1 MKHYLALSAA
11 FCLAALST
19 TAFAACGPHK
29 SLPSVHMV
37 DVKFENNTSG
47 VVNVTWYTFNGGRK
61 MYQSLAAGQ
70 SMCNRHTPN
79 MFGSSPTRAVN
90 VFPLW
95 WSRRAR
101 RLRFNEFGPR
111 EKTLRKSVSAA
122 KNPSR
127 LTSFAPQGEVSYS
140 FPSP

>member
-11 FCLAALST
+11 ICLAALST

-47 VVNVTWYTFNGGRK
+47 AVNVTWYTFNGGRK

-70 SMCNRHTPN
+70 SYVQSTYTKHVWELTDASGKCI
-79 MFGSSPTRAVN
+79 S
-90 VFPLW
+90 
-95 WSRRAR
+95 
-101 RLRFNEFGPR
+101 
-111 EKTLRKSVSAA
+111 TLVVKRGQTFKV
-122 KNPSR
+122 
-127 LTSFAPQGEVSYS
+127 Q
-140 FPSP
+140 